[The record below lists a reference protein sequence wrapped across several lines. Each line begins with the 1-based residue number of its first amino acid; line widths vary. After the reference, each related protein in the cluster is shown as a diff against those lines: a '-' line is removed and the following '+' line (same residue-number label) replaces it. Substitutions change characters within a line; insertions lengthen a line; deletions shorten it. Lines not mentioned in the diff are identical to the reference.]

1 MVHLISNN
9 IKNEQEEKR
18 KVSKETEILK
28 MKNELK
34 FSQILLSLF
43 PDVEFEAGN
52 NEEDDVNELVDE
64 SYQSSY

>member
-1 MVHLISNN
+1 
-9 IKNEQEEKR
+9 
-18 KVSKETEILK
+18 

>member
-1 MVHLISNN
+1 MEN
-9 IKNEQEEKR
+9 Q
-18 KVSKETEILK
+18 
-28 MKNELK
+28 LK

-64 SYQSSY
+64 SYHSSY